1 MSIEEIKEILKRES
15 MQEAVLIGSKE
26 NRENYYPAI
35 IKCDEEKGVVT
46 YDYELL
52 AECFANE
59 FLDRS
64 KGATA
69 TAYEQ
74 AMTDAYE
81 WIDYNVIR
89 ALPYW
94 GEHAPIVY
102 EKEED

>member
-1 MSIEEIKEILKRES
+1 MNMSIEEIKEILKRDS
-15 MQEAVLIGSKE
+15 MQEAVLIGLE
-26 NRENYYPAI
+26 EDRENYYPAI

-59 FLDRS
+59 FFNPSEPEADY
-64 KGATA
+64 G
-69 TAYEQ
+69 Q

-94 GEHAPIVY
+94 GEHAPIIY